1 MRRVSVRELKDRLE
15 ETLAEVEAG
24 ETIEFMRDGK
34 PVARLVPGVAG
45 AAASRN
51 PAEILASPAYRR
63 MQATLDRG
71 LSPGGFAAD
80 RPRDRCALYDEMMN
94 ERSR

>member
-1 MRRVSVRELKDRLE
+1 MRQVSVRELKEHLD

-24 ETIEFMRDGK
+24 ETIEFVRDGK
-34 PVARLVPGVAG
+34 PVARLVPGAAG
-45 AAASRN
+45 AASSRN
-51 PAEILASPAYRR
+51 PAEVLASPAYRR

-71 LSPGGFAAD
+71 LPPGGFAAG
-80 RPRDRCALYDEMMN
+80 RPRDRDALYDEMMN